1 MQTLFF
7 VGEER
12 SVSKPRWNA
21 VSDCLEV
28 SLCLRELLRCHCE
41 FFVEHLKFVL
51 PGTGRAWL
59 MAVGAQARQAAFS
72 GSTNTHSSE
81 SSWAKMLQM
90 SFLSE
95 MFAAEKKKNHH
106 FSFLLWD
113 WKHWWSLH
121 FSFSFIFHEA
131 KEVME
136 EMEKR
141 GYCWDYEK
149 FGFTKCNCLNCSL
162 ANCMD
167 KI

>member
-51 PGTGRAWL
+51 PGTGGAWL

-90 SFLSE
+90 TFLSE
-95 MFAAEKKKNHH
+95 MFAAEKKKSP
-106 FSFLLWD
+106 FQLLTLRLKALMEFALLFFLHLSWGKGGNGGDGKERVLLGLWEIRVY
-113 WKHWWSLH
+113 KVQLP
-121 FSFSFIFHEA
+121 
-131 KEVME
+131 K
-136 EMEKR
+136 
-141 GYCWDYEK
+141 
-149 FGFTKCNCLNCSL
+149 L
-162 ANCMD
+162 
-167 KI
+167 

>member
-1 MQTLFF
+1 MKCCFRLPRGQF
-7 VGEER
+7 VLAWAATMPLWIFCRAPQVCAARHWR
-12 SVSKPRWNA
+12 SVA
-21 VSDCLEV
+21 DGCG
-28 SLCLRELLRCHCE
+28 
-41 FFVEHLKFVL
+41 
-51 PGTGRAWL
+51 GTG
-59 MAVGAQARQAAFS
+59 QAGCLLWQHKHTQLRVKLSQNVA
-72 GSTNTHSSE
+72 NDI
-81 SSWAKMLQM
+81 
-90 SFLSE
+90 SFWDVCCR
-95 MFAAEKKKNHH
+95 KKKNHH